1 MFMLLL
7 FWLEFVCLWWLR
19 ASSMEVASEVL
30 QFENQFLCN
39 FTLGVIDV
47 VVLLILTT
55 VFNSW

>member
-1 MFMLLL
+1 
-7 FWLEFVCLWWLR
+7 
-19 ASSMEVASEVL
+19 MEVASEVL